1 MLPLNIILIL
11 LLITVIVIGSIVY
24 HIIMKRKRIDKHLL
38 KGEFPSAWRYI
49 LNDYVKFYRDLE
61 LAQKSIFEKRVQVF
75 LATKKI
81 EPIDTEIDDT
91 VRLMVAASSVIPLF
105 AFPEFNYPDLR
116 EVLIYPN
123 SFDQKFRTERF
134 WGHEENVVGMV
145 GNRFMNATMIISKPE
160 LMRAYDG
167 EVHQNNVGIHEFAHL
182 IDGVDGATD
191 GTPKILI
198 KSEDI
203 PRWLR
208 LIEEER
214 LRIDEGASDI
224 NNYALKSN
232 AEFFAVVSEYFFG
245 NPEKFDAYH
254 PELYQI
260 LAKMYK
266 VEPRKND

>member
-1 MLPLNIILIL
+1 
-11 LLITVIVIGSIVY
+11 
-24 HIIMKRKRIDKHLL
+24 MKRKRTDRRLL
-38 KGEFPSAWRYI
+38 KREFPESWRNI
-49 LNDYVKFYRDLE
+49 LYEYVKFYRDLE
-61 LAQKSIFEKRVQVF
+61 FAQKVVFEKRVQKF

-91 VRLMVAASSVIPLF
+91 VKLLIAASSVIPLF
-105 AFPEFNYPDLR
+105 ALPEFNYPDLR

-160 LMRAYDG
+160 LARAYDG
-167 EVHQNNVGIHEFAHL
+167 EVHRSNVGIHEFVHL

-191 GTPKILI
+191 GIPEILM
-198 KSEDI
+198 KREDI
-203 PRWLR
+203 PHWLE

-245 NPEKFDAYH
+245 NPEKFQAYH
-254 PELYQI
+254 PELFQM
-260 LAKMYK
+260 LAEMYK
-266 VEPRKND
+266 VKHSKND